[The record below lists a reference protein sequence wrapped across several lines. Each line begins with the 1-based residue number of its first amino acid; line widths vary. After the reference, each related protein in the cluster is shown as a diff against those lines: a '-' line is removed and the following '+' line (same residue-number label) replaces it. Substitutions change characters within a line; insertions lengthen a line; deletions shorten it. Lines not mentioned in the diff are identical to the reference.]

1 MALCGYGGVEA
12 ARETLKPER
21 EAAVSEVQKAVIA
34 QLTGGGAE
42 PRLGDETIIE
52 GLLEK
57 EGGATEEEA
66 AAAAAAAAPGASR
79 FDIADVRSEL
89 KRSACIALREVV
101 AETGTRQ
108 DGRSTTDVRDID
120 IRMGCLPK
128 MVHGSA
134 LFTRGETQSL
144 ATATLGDASMSERY
158 EGIEG

>member
-57 EGGATEEEA
+57 VRVRVRVRVRARVRVRVTLTLTLRRQA
-66 AAAAAAAAPGASR
+66 ASTLSR
-79 FDIADVRSEL
+79 EPQTPLVR
-89 KRSACIALREVV
+89 
-101 AETGTRQ
+101 
-108 DGRSTTDVRDID
+108 VRV
-120 IRMGCLPK
+120 R
-128 MVHGSA
+128 V
-134 LFTRGETQSL
+134 RV
-144 ATATLGDASMSERY
+144 
-158 EGIEG
+158 